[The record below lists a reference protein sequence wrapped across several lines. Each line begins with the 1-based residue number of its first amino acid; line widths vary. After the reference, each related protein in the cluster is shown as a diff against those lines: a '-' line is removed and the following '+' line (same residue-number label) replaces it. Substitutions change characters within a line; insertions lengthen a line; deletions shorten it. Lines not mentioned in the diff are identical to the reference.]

1 MALIHIGFFSE
12 VMGMCMSCDVI
23 LPQYSQSLIG
33 MKTAEATGPRKVLYL
48 LHGASDDHTIWQRR
62 TSIERYAAPLGLAV
76 VMPAAHLSS
85 YADMAHGQKFY
96 TYISQELPQKM
107 REFFGFS
114 DRREDNYIA
123 GLSMG
128 GAGCLKIGLANPDK
142 FSAIGCFSAGAN
154 LGPRKGAPNRTGN
167 PRFAKRQL
175 MVYGDRKLEGT
186 EEDTLG
192 NAEKLVKA
200 GGPFPRIYHAC
211 GDQDFVL
218 ESAHAT
224 RDFFTAIEGNP
235 FEYVYEEDPGAH
247 TWEFWDEHIQTFLK
261 FLNLEKTEGVRN

>member
-1 MALIHIGFFSE
+1 MALIHVGFFSE

-23 LPQYSQSLIG
+23 LPQYSRSLIG
-33 MKTAEATGPRKVLYL
+33 MQTAETAGPKKVLYL

-96 TYISQELPQKM
+96 TYISQELPKIMQN
-107 REFFGFS
+107 FFGFS
-114 DRREDNYIA
+114 DKREDNYIA

-128 GAGCLKIGLANPDK
+128 GAGCMKIGLANPDK
-142 FSAIGCFSAGAN
+142 FSAIGCFSAGASN
-154 LGPRKGAPNRTGN
+154 LRKNPNPN

-186 EEDTLG
+186 EEDVLG
-192 NAEKLVKA
+192 NAKKIVKEK
-200 GGPFPRIYHAC
+200 GPFPRIYHAC
-211 GDQDFVL
+211 GEDDFL
-218 ESAHAT
+218 KENAHAT
-224 RDFFTAIEGNP
+224 RDFFMGFEGNP
-235 FEYVYEEDPGAH
+235 FDYVYEENPGAH
-247 TWEFWDEHIQTFLK
+247 TWEFWDEHIQHFLK
-261 FLNLEKTEGVRN
+261 YLKLEKTEGVRN

>member
-23 LPQYSQSLIG
+23 LPQYSRSLIG
-33 MKTAEATGPRKVLYL
+33 MKTSEAAGPKKVLYL

-96 TYISQELPQKM
+96 TYISEELPRKM

-114 DRREDNYIA
+114 DKREDNYIA

-128 GAGCLKIGLANPDK
+128 GAGCLKIGIANPDK
-142 FSAIGCFSAGAN
+142 FSAIGCFSAGASN
-154 LGPRKGAPNRTGN
+154 ARKANSAN

-175 MVYGDRKLEGT
+175 MIYGDRKLEGT

-192 NAEKLVKA
+192 NAKKLVEA

-211 GDQDFVL
+211 GDEDFL
-218 ESAHAT
+218 KENAHAT
-224 RDFFTAIEGNP
+224 RDFFMGLKDNP
-235 FEYVYEEDPGAH
+235 FDYVYEENPGAH
-247 TWEFWDEHIQTFLK
+247 TWEFWDEHVQHFLK
-261 FLNLEKTEGVRN
+261 YLNLEKTEGVRN

>member
-1 MALIHIGFFSE
+1 MALIHVGFFSE

-23 LPQYSQSLIG
+23 LPQYSRSLIG
-33 MKTAEATGPRKVLYL
+33 MNTAEASGPRKVLYL

-96 TYISQELPQKM
+96 TYISQELPKIM
-107 REFFGFS
+107 RGFFGFS
-114 DRREDNYIA
+114 DKREDNYIA

-128 GAGCLKIGLANPDK
+128 GAGCLKIGLANPDR
-142 FSAIGCFSAGAN
+142 FSAIGCFSAGASN
-154 LGPRKGAPNRTGN
+154 LRKNNPN

-192 NAEKLVKA
+192 NAKKLVKA

-211 GDQDFVL
+211 GSEDFL
-218 ESAHAT
+218 KENAQAT
-224 RDFFTAIEGNP
+224 RDFFMGFEGNP
-235 FEYVYEEDPGAH
+235 FDYVYEENPGAH
-247 TWEFWDEHIQTFLK
+247 TWEFWDEHIQHFLK
-261 FLNLEKTEGVRN
+261 YLKLEKTEGVRN